1 MRSRVEERD
10 LGLRGAAVAREE
22 PAGVAPSLQ
31 FSFPDPEARVC
42 SSAGQST
49 RLISV
54 GSLVQIQPDPPSF
67 FGGVAQL
74 GERLLCKQ
82 EVIGSIP
89 FTSTISR

>member
-1 MRSRVEERD
+1 MRIEQPGQR
-10 LGLRGAAVAREE
+10 AVSALN
-22 PAGVAPSLQ
+22 PQSLI
-31 FSFPDPEARVC
+31 PDPGSGVC

-54 GSLVQIQPDPPSF
+54 GSLVQIQPDPPSSV
-67 FGGVAQL
+67 GGVAQL

-89 FTSTISR
+89 FTSTSISCEQ